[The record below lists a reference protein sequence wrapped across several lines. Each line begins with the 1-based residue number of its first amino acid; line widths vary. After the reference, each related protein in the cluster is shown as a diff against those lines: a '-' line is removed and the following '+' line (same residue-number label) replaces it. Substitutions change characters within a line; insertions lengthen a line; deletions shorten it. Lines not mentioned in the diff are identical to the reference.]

1 MNVKPTQHIIY
12 CSLATT
18 SVLLLFFFS
27 FLSYTACMKKSTIYI
42 LIEYVTAMMFLCPL
56 LIYRSHMLN
65 MSSEHRHTAQFK
77 MKVLDSLSCSVITPW
92 GFACG
97 TSATCIC
104 MIFSI
109 PAFNWIRH
117 TRQHQECGKQLS
129 LWNTWLLPL
138 CDAYMTHVNL
148 ICCVGL
154 FFFQMIV
161 FEEKN
166 LF

>member
-1 MNVKPTQHIIY
+1 
-12 CSLATT
+12 
-18 SVLLLFFFS
+18 
-27 FLSYTACMKKSTIYI
+27 
-42 LIEYVTAMMFLCPL
+42 MMFLCPL

-92 GFACG
+92 GFACS

-117 TRQHQECGKQLS
+117 TRQHQERGKQLS

-166 LF
+166 